1 MFSKLELFKKESGQ
15 AMIIAALGMVV
26 VLGFAALVID
36 IGAVSVER
44 RNLQNI
50 ADSAALGGAAD
61 LPNAS
66 TADTT
71 AVSIANASSVQ
82 SQTVTPFEGDKTRI
96 KVTVKA
102 NVTYTFA
109 RILGF
114 TSTEVSASAVAQK
127 NPKWSGEAL
136 PFLNLDDDYKTS
148 NKIVAWEK
156 TGPGD
161 FESLWKDEYEP
172 YNLGKNDDHSKGYF
186 TVDYQNGIEIT
197 KGTVATIKQEVGYI
211 YEQHKPLYIFS
222 LSSDAI
228 KKYTDVKLKNNDVI
242 PLSDLVLLQVTFD
255 SYDYSG
261 KTLFLTVTGVY
272 DINNG
277 VFPTDY
283 LNDSSQGTPI
293 LVK

>member
-1 MFSKLELFKKESGQ
+1 MFSKLRLFKNESGQ
-15 AMIIAALGMVV
+15 AMIIAAISMVV
-26 VLGFAALVID
+26 IFGFAALVID
-36 IGAVSVER
+36 IGGVSVER

-66 TADTT
+66 TANTT

-82 SQTVTPFEGDKTRI
+82 SQTVTPFEGDKTKI
-96 KVTVKA
+96 KVSVKA
-102 NVTYTFA
+102 NVNYTFA

-114 TSTEVSASAVAQK
+114 TSTEVSVSAVAQK

-136 PFLNLDDDYKTS
+136 PFLNLDDDYKTT
-148 NKIVAWEK
+148 NKIEAWEK

-161 FESLWKDEYEP
+161 FESLWPDEYDM

-186 TVDYQNGIEIT
+186 TVDYQNGIMIT

-228 KKYTDVKLKNNDVI
+228 KKYANVKLNNKDVI

-272 DINNG
+272 DINKG
-277 VFPTDY
+277 IFPTDY
-283 LNDSSQGTPI
+283 LNDGSQGTPVLI
-293 LVK
+293 K

>member
-1 MFSKLELFKKESGQ
+1 MFSKLRIFKNESGQ
-15 AMIIAALGMVV
+15 AMIIAAFSMVV
-26 VLGFAALVID
+26 IFGLAALVID
-36 IGAVSVER
+36 IGGVSVER

-50 ADSAALGGAAD
+50 ADSAALGGAVD
-61 LPNAS
+61 LPNA
-66 TADTT
+66 TT
-71 AVSIANASSVQ
+71 ANATVSSIANASGVQ
-82 SQTVTPFEGDKTRI
+82 AQTVTPFEGDKAKI

-136 PFLNLDDDYKTS
+136 PFLNLDDDYKTN

-161 FESLWKDEYEP
+161 FESLWPDEYEM
-172 YNLGKNDDHSKGYF
+172 YNLGKNEDHSKGYF
-186 TVDYQNGIEIT
+186 TVDYADGIEIT

-222 LSSDAI
+222 LSSEAI
-228 KKYTDVKLKNNDVI
+228 EKYADVKLKNKDVI

-277 VFPTDY
+277 IYPTDY
-283 LNDSSQGTPI
+283 LNDGSQGTPI